1 MIASLELG
9 RELAI
14 LQPGVPVLSLHVRTD
29 PREPANTAATPKWLV
44 ELRNGLREV
53 VDTADER
60 ESRSERL
67 ARRELC
73 AWAEREALGV
83 DHLVF
88 VADATPDPEALPPH
102 VRNALGKPSA
112 GMVVERTVVHAVASG
127 ADVTAVSEDL
137 GRLLSVGGVVATL
150 RY

>member
-1 MIASLELG
+1 MA
-9 RELAI
+9 
-14 LQPGVPVLSLHVRTD
+14 
-29 PREPANTAATPKWLV
+29 
-44 ELRNGLREV
+44 
-53 VDTADER
+53 
-60 ESRSERL
+60 RL
-67 ARRELC
+67 AVDDRFENALDEAWRRDAHKIVDSAIEGAFEGGRGALG
-73 AWAEREALGV
+73 WAEVLDCLVQHRVE
-83 DHLVF
+83 HLVF